1 MKSLNPVIGQ
11 VIVGAIIGLSSFIVA
26 VAYAQGQTET
36 KIDMHIR
43 SAEKDSAIIM
53 KSIEDI
59 RVFLLEGKCDE

>member
-1 MKSLNPVIGQ
+1 MNFMNKIIGPA
-11 VIVGAIIGLSSFIVA
+11 IVAAIIGLSSFILA
-26 VAYAQGQTET
+26 TAYAQGQTET

-59 RVFLLEGKCDE
+59 RAFLLEGKCNE